1 MCAVF
6 CGRRRIAF
14 LNTTPDEVIRS
25 IFFNKHNQ
33 SIITV
38 SVYRADNFSS
48 LKCRTTPI
56 EYLRWGPASK
66 YGHGMCSRRCRSLD
80 VLSSHH
86 PSRRGKPD
94 AGFALFE
101 GECLKWPGFVE
112 FDDVNGKVLAFP
124 YYDLTSYG
132 YTY

>member
-56 EYLRWGPASK
+56 EYLRWD
-66 YGHGMCSRRCRSLD
+66 R
-80 VLSSHH
+80 
-86 PSRRGKPD
+86 
-94 AGFALFE
+94 
-101 GECLKWPGFVE
+101 
-112 FDDVNGKVLAFP
+112 
-124 YYDLTSYG
+124 
-132 YTY
+132 

>member
-1 MCAVF
+1 M
-6 CGRRRIAF
+6 GP
-14 LNTTPDEVIRS
+14 L
-25 IFFNKHNQ
+25 
-33 SIITV
+33 V
-38 SVYRADNFSS
+38 SVGMICVATV
-48 LKCRTTPI
+48 CR
-56 EYLRWGPASK
+56 YLAILP
-66 YGHGMCSRRCRSLD
+66 
-80 VLSSHH
+80 SHH